1 MPCRCRW
8 AYDCPNVFKF
18 FAGFG
23 RNRAGSVCVCVHL
36 YVLQHGARDLVDGI
50 TVPAGTPTSPGP
62 PTSFGGPFYFRM
74 NTDILGP
81 GSVAN
86 LGGGFDTLAVAVQ
99 LYLRAR
105 IVDVR
110 ADGGSRLQVVSSR
123 PAVKGTNAVERAFAA
138 IARHASVPAPTVL
151 VEIDSDV
158 PMAAGLGSSAAASI
172 AGLRIF
178 ERVTAPLPESTLL
191 AVATSLEGH
200 ADNAAAALLGG
211 MTSVVE
217 SPPSPEG
224 FGGAGEPVRALR
236 WEWPN
241 DLRLIVATPFTG
253 LATSKARAA
262 LSPTISRKDAV
273 FNLQRV
279 LSLVHAL
286 QNGEYDRLRE
296 ALQDRWHQ
304 PARAALVPHLGAA
317 LAIDDP
323 DVLGAFLSG
332 AGPSVAVVARRDFA
346 RVERLLQATCEAAGS
361 PVTVRTLGAHRE
373 SVRRD
378 AVASATGRSA

>member
-1 MPCRCRW
+1 
-8 AYDCPNVFKF
+8 
-18 FAGFG
+18 
-23 RNRAGSVCVCVHL
+23 
-36 YVLQHGARDLVDGI
+36 
-50 TVPAGTPTSPGP
+50 
-62 PTSFGGPFYFRM
+62 M
-74 NTDILGP
+74 NSEVIVP

-110 ADGGSRLQVVSSR
+110 ADGESRLEVVSSR
-123 PAVKGTNAVERAFAA
+123 PAVRGRNAVERAFAA
-138 IARHASVPAPTVL
+138 IARQATGSVPTVF
-151 VEIDSDV
+151 VEIDSDI
-158 PMAAGLGSSAAASI
+158 PMAAGLGSSAAAAV

-178 ERVTAPLPESTLL
+178 ERVTTPVPETTLL
-191 AVATSLEGH
+191 ATATALEGH
-200 ADNAAAALLGG
+200 ADNAAAALSGG

-217 SPPSPEG
+217 SDPASPGG
-224 FGGAGEPVRALR
+224 FGVASESVRALR
-236 WEWPN
+236 WEWPS
-241 DLRLIVATPFTG
+241 DLRFIVATPFTG

-262 LSPTISRKDAV
+262 LAPTISRKDAV

-304 PARAALVPHLGAA
+304 PARAALVPHLGAV

-361 PVTVRTLGAHRE
+361 PVTVRTLAAH
-373 SVRRD
+373 SCSDVRRD
-378 AVASATGRSA
+378 AVASVPGRTA